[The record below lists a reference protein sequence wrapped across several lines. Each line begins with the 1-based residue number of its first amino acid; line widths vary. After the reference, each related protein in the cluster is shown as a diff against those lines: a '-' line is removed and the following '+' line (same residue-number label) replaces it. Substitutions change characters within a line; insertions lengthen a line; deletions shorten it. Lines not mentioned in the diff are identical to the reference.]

1 MRPRWAKQGR
11 NLPTIL
17 DKKYESILSNERS
30 LAKAVSL
37 SVIRPNPLTVWDITM
52 PPIFI
57 FNYLRL
63 KSAREIFN
71 QNFLFTKKLAL
82 EAALDMIKKGQ
93 NRNVVISRIED
104 KTSGILASDN
114 QGIYSKEIRQRQ
126 LKEIDLL
133 IDHYCRLLQAEGKD
147 YASLVA
153 NAYKSKENYT
163 TFLGQLKG
171 TEEEVKLA
179 AMDTLGTQTPP
190 EVISRMEEAT
200 DRVRMAVA
208 EKIFGTNGWLRDAE

>member
-63 KSAREIFN
+63 KSAREIFK

-190 EVISRMEEAT
+190 EAISRMEEAT